1 MDGDWLPDDPD
12 PSAGPRTAADLPPE
26 LGAFIRPDDASPAM
40 LELYGPSDAD
50 TYALAV
56 RLARLAR
63 DEPGSRARFQLCWV
77 PVGTAGAAPDLALL
91 RVLERLLDGRPSKAV
106 YDMLLAE
113 PGGLTETLIRE
124 CRLAPT
130 EGPFLVVL
138 DGEADVEL
146 LRVAARLVEGT
157 RCRVLAMSEVRRSA
171 AGVALAGYEVS
182 GGRGTASPGL
192 SKPATRLMHHLASW
206 AGDEASAA
214 VAAGL
219 MPPRRR
225 SMAAF
230 RELRLR
236 GLLRETR
243 PGWYRLPLSHRRAS
257 SATTLD
263 RNLLAA
269 ALGGLADLQ
278 EGADAYADLTV
289 RLLRSGAP
297 DGATLLD
304 RLEPQLV
311 GDQGLFRLLR
321 MKQSL
326 WQHTGG
332 WEPLR
337 TVAAVALRETGRPLP
352 AAEAL
357 AAIDSPRAT
366 LHKAVAERC
375 AGLLREASATLD
387 GLPDEATPNGWVLH
401 TRAALLCDMGV
412 LRGAEKLLRSAV
424 EAHQVRGDIRGEAW
438 AMHHYGRLRLTR
450 GDLEEA
456 QKRLEAARDMFIGLG
471 DRQGRAWTE
480 TELGRVQL
488 LYGSYPEALHGLG
501 RALALHRSNNDVRGT
516 GWAKL
521 YLALAHEGSGDPEQ
535 AAKRVR
541 SAEWVLR
548 AMPDHLGVAWA
559 QHYRALLP
567 FPDRVDLPNAMASL
581 HSAMDHFRRA
591 GCLHGLA
598 WNTLEL
604 ADLCRRE
611 TWGPAAVAG
620 GLYGDAQRQFE
631 EIGDLWGL
639 RWAQSLRT
647 TLTDPGRPA
656 DRARLVPLTARH
668 LITEPGVEFTDGPLF
683 PGTRSRV
690 HLTLHDDRST
700 TGTASR
706 IALHIT
712 PGPDHPWSTPATDL
726 PWLTARATPLTA
738 ADVEPAHAVTLKPS
752 PRDPDGAEFLF
763 TPRRAGRHRLLFT
776 IEHSATATVLQQV
789 ETYID
794 VTDGEHG
801 APDDALSPEALRRA

>member
-1 MDGDWLPDDPD
+1 MDGNWLPDDPD
-12 PSAGPRTAADLPPE
+12 PSAGPRAAADLPPE
-26 LGAFIRPDDASPAM
+26 LRAFIRPDDTSPAI

-63 DEPGSRARFQLCWV
+63 DAPGSRARFQVCWV
-77 PVGTAGAAPDLALL
+77 PVGAADVVPDVVLL
-91 RVLERLLDGRPSKAV
+91 RVFERLWAGLPSQAV

-157 RCRVLAMSEVRRSA
+157 RCRVLAMSGVRRSA
-171 AGVALAGYEVS
+171 TGVALAGYEVS
-182 GGRGTASPGL
+182 GGGGAVGPEL
-192 SKPATRLMHHLASW
+192 SKPATRLMHRLASW
-206 AGDEASAA
+206 AGDEADAG

-219 MPPRRR
+219 MPPRSRTL
-225 SMAAF
+225 AAF

-243 PGWYRLPLSHRRAS
+243 PGWYRLPPSHRRAP
-257 SATTLD
+257 ATTALD
-263 RNLLAA
+263 RTLLAA
-269 ALGGLADLQ
+269 ALDGSADLQ
-278 EGADAYADLTV
+278 EGADAYADLLV
-289 RLLRSGAP
+289 RLLRSGNP
-297 DGATLLD
+297 DGETLLD
-304 RLEPQLV
+304 RIEPQLLGHQSV
-311 GDQGLFRLLR
+311 FRLLR

-337 TVAAVALRETGRPLP
+337 TVAAVAVREIGRPLP
-352 AAEAL
+352 AADAL
-357 AAIDSPRAT
+357 AAIGSPHAT

-375 AGLLREASATLD
+375 AGLLREATATLD
-387 GLPDEATPNGWVLH
+387 GIPDETSPNGWVLH
-401 TRAALLCDMGV
+401 TRAALQCDMGV

-424 EAHQVRGDIRGEAW
+424 EAHQVRGDTRGEAW
-438 AMHHYGRLRLTR
+438 AIHHYGRLRLAR

-456 QKRLEAARDMFIGLG
+456 QKRLEAARHMFIGLG

-488 LYGSYPEALHGLG
+488 LYGSHPEALHGL
-501 RALALHRSNNDVRGT
+501 RKALALHLSNGDARGK
-516 GWAKL
+516 GWTYL
-521 YLALAHEGSGDPEQ
+521 YLTLTHEGSGDPEQ
-535 AAKRVR
+535 AVR
-541 SAEWVLR
+541 MVRMAELVLR
-548 AMPDHLGVAWA
+548 EVPDHLGAAWA

-567 FPDRVDLPNAMASL
+567 FADRATSPTATAWL
-581 HSAMDHFRRA
+581 HSAMDRFSRA

-604 ADLCRRE
+604 ADLWRRE
-611 TWGPAAVAG
+611 AWSPAAVAG
-620 GLYGDAQRQFE
+620 GLYLDAQRRFE
-631 EIGDLWGL
+631 DIGDLWGL
-639 RWAQSLRT
+639 RWTHSLRAH
-647 TLTDPGRPA
+647 LADPA
-656 DRARLVPLTARH
+656 ARAERAPLTARH
-668 LITEPGVEFTDGPLF
+668 LVTEPGAEFTGGPLF

-690 HLTLHDDRST
+690 RLTLHDDRST

-706 IALHIT
+706 IALRIT
-712 PGPDHPWSTPATDL
+712 PGLDHPWSGTTADL
-726 PWLTARATPLTA
+726 PRLTARATPLTA
-738 ADVEPAHAVTLKPS
+738 ADVEPAHAVTLTPS

-776 IEHSATATVLQQV
+776 IEHAATATVLQQV

-794 VTDGEHG
+794 VIDGEG
-801 APDDALSPEALRRA
+801 GTPDTALSPEALRRA

>member
-12 PSAGPRTAADLPPE
+12 PSAGPRAAADLPPE
-26 LGAFIRPDDASPAM
+26 LRAFIRPDDASPAI
-40 LELYGPSDAD
+40 LELYGPSSAD

-77 PVGTAGAAPDLALL
+77 PVGAADVVLL
-91 RVLERLLDGRPSKAV
+91 RLLERLLADRPSKAV

-113 PGGLTETLIRE
+113 PGGLTGALIRE
-124 CRLAPT
+124 CHLAPT

-138 DGEADVEL
+138 DGEADLGL

-157 RCRVLAMSEVRRSA
+157 RCRVLTMSGVRRSA
-171 AGVALAGYEVS
+171 AEVAAVGYEVP
-182 GGRGTASPGL
+182 GGGGTAVPEPHRTPS
-192 SKPATRLMHHLASW
+192 
-206 AGDEASAA
+206 SAA
-214 VAAGL
+214 
-219 MPPRRR
+219 
-225 SMAAF
+225 
-230 RELRLR
+230 
-236 GLLRETR
+236 
-243 PGWYRLPLSHRRAS
+243 
-257 SATTLD
+257 LD

-269 ALGGLADLQ
+269 ALDGSADLQ
-278 EGADAYADLTV
+278 EGADAYADLLV
-289 RLLRSGAP
+289 RLLRSGDP

-304 RLEPQLV
+304 RLEPQLL
-311 GDQGLFRLLR
+311 GRQGLFRLLR
-321 MKQSL
+321 LKQSL

-337 TVAAVALRETGRPLP
+337 TVAAVAVREIGRPLP
-352 AAEAL
+352 AADAL
-357 AAIDSPRAT
+357 AAIGSPRAT

-375 AGLLREASATLD
+375 AGLLREATATLD
-387 GLPDEATPNGWVLH
+387 GIPDEAPPNGWVLH
-401 TRAALLCDMGV
+401 TRAALQCDMGV

-424 EAHQVRGDIRGEAW
+424 EAHQVRGDTRGEAW
-438 AMHHYGRLRLTR
+438 AVHHYGRLRLAR

-456 QKRLEAARDMFIGLG
+456 QKRLEAARHMFIGLG

-488 LYGSYPEALHGLG
+488 LYDSHPEALHGLG
-501 RALALHRSNNDVRGT
+501 KALALHLSNGDTRGK
-516 GWAKL
+516 GWT
-521 YLALAHEGSGDPEQ
+521 YLHLTLAHEGSGDPEQ
-535 AAKRVR
+535 AVR
-541 SAEWVLR
+541 MVRRAELVLR
-548 AMPDHLGVAWA
+548 EVPDHLGVAWA
-559 QHYRALLP
+559 QHYRALLAFADHATP
-567 FPDRVDLPNAMASL
+567 PATVGWLHYAADRFS
-581 HSAMDHFRRA
+581 RA

-604 ADLCRRE
+604 ADLWRRE
-611 TWGPAAVAG
+611 EWSPAATAG
-620 GLYGDAQRQFE
+620 GLYLDAQRRFE
-631 EIGDLWGL
+631 DIEGLWGL
-639 RWAQSLRT
+639 RWARALRASLT
-647 TLTDPGRPA
+647 EPA
-656 DRARLVPLTARH
+656 DRTERVPLTARH
-668 LITEPGVEFTDGPLF
+668 LITEPGAEFTGGPPF

-690 HLTLHDDRST
+690 RLVLLDDDTAT
-700 TGTASR
+700 TSTASR

-712 PGPDHPWSTPATDL
+712 PGLDHPWSTPTADL

-794 VTDGEHG
+794 VIDGEG
-801 APDDALSPEALRRA
+801 GTPDAALSPEALRRA